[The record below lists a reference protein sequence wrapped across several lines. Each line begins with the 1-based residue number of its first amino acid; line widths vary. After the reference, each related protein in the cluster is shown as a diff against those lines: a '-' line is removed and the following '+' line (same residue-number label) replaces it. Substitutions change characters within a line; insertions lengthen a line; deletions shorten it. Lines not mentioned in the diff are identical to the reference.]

1 MKSDPLA
8 HAPRIDRGRRHGIRI
23 LTGRHIRVNTDPDDA
38 RRAPGRREN
47 MVAVNG
53 SRSDVDTAEFLREH
67 RIEIVEEAE
76 GALAR
81 LGARHYQSAGETEV
95 HRRLEALFDQ
105 LSDSLDHRDLA
116 PMVAYAESVAEERFN
131 AGYDLSEVQ
140 AAFNAL
146 EESIWT
152 RATATL
158 EPGRLAQTL
167 GLVST
172 ILGCG
177 KDALARKYVS
187 LATRTHTPSLDLRA
201 LFRGSE
207 GT

>member
-1 MKSDPLA
+1 MGGASANSD
-8 HAPRIDRGRRHGIRI
+8 
-23 LTGRHIRVNTDPDDA
+23 TD
-38 RRAPGRREN
+38 
-47 MVAVNG
+47 
-53 SRSDVDTAEFLREH
+53 EFLCEH
-67 RIEIVEEAE
+67 RAEIVDAAVA
-76 GALAR
+76 ALAR
-81 LGARHYQSAGETEV
+81 LSVGHYQSAGETEV
-95 HRRLEALFDQ
+95 RRRLEVLFDH
-105 LSDSLDHRDLA
+105 LADSLHRRDFG

-140 AAFNAL
+140 VAFNAL

-152 RATATL
+152 GAVATVKPAQ
-158 EPGRLAQTL
+158 LAQTL

-172 ILGCG
+172 VVGCG

-201 LFRGSE
+201 LFSGSE

>member
-1 MKSDPLA
+1 MSGMDSSHP
-8 HAPRIDRGRRHGIRI
+8 
-23 LTGRHIRVNTDPDDA
+23 DPDA
-38 RRAPGRREN
+38 
-47 MVAVNG
+47 
-53 SRSDVDTAEFLREH
+53 DTIDFLRGH
-67 RIEIVEEAE
+67 RAEIVEQADA
-76 GALAR
+76 ALER
-81 LGARHYQSAGETEV
+81 LGARHYESAGETEV
-95 HRRLEALFDQ
+95 HRRLEVLFDH
-105 LSDSLDHRDLA
+105 LTDSLDRRDLR
-116 PMVAYAESVAEERFN
+116 PMANYAESVAEERFN

-158 EPGRLAQTL
+158 EPDRLARTL

-177 KDALARKYVS
+177 KDALARMYVS
-187 LATRTHTPSLDLRA
+187 LATRAHAPSLDLRA
-201 LFRGSE
+201 LFSGSE

>member
-1 MKSDPLA
+1 MGGGSS
-8 HAPRIDRGRRHGIRI
+8 
-23 LTGRHIRVNTDPDDA
+23 NTDTD
-38 RRAPGRREN
+38 
-47 MVAVNG
+47 
-53 SRSDVDTAEFLREH
+53 EFLRKH
-67 RIEIVEEAE
+67 RAEIVDAAD

-81 LGARHYQSAGETEV
+81 LAVGHYQSAGEIEV
-95 HRRLEALFDQ
+95 RRRLEVLFDH
-105 LSDSLDHRDLA
+105 LADSLLRRDFR
-116 PMVAYAESVAEERFN
+116 PMVAYAESVAEERFS

-152 RATATL
+152 RAVATI
-158 EPGRLAQTL
+158 EPGQLAQTL

-172 ILGCG
+172 VLGCG

-201 LFRGSE
+201 LFSGSE

>member
-1 MKSDPLA
+1 MVG
-8 HAPRIDRGRRHGIRI
+8 IDNSTSS
-23 LTGRHIRVNTDPDDA
+23 TGT
-38 RRAPGRREN
+38 
-47 MVAVNG
+47 
-53 SRSDVDTAEFLREH
+53 SEFLRH
-67 RIEIVEEAE
+67 HQVEILAAAE

-81 LGARHYQSAGETEV
+81 LEVRHYQSAGEEEV
-95 HRRLEALFDQ
+95 RRRLGLLFDH
-105 LSDSLDHRDLA
+105 LLDSLADRDLA
-116 PMVAYAESVAEERFN
+116 PIVTYAESVAEERFN

-140 AAFNAL
+140 AGFNAL

-152 RATATL
+152 RTIASL

-172 ILGCG
+172 VLGCG

-187 LATRTHTPSLDLRA
+187 LATRTHVPSLDLRA
-201 LFRGSE
+201 LFSGSE